1 MCSGNSSDIAYLKK
15 QDKMAYHKTITTV
28 YDNETNTHWEVGD
41 GDTVD
46 SIREVIKSFKQNEAN
61 TEKSES
67 DSEKMNRAASQLKS
81 TNLFRAMDTVNKA
94 ALNIMATGTEE
105 DLFKHMCTDDKGK
118 SLSYSEIRSRFG

>member
-1 MCSGNSSDIAYLKK
+1 MNSSDVAYMTK

-28 YDNETNTHWEVGD
+28 YDNETNTHWEVGE

-46 SIREVIKSFKQNEAN
+46 SIREIIKSFKEEEAS
-61 TEKSES
+61 TEKAES
-67 DSEKMNRAASQLKS
+67 DREKMNKAASRMKS

-105 DLFKHMCTDDKGK
+105 ELFKHMCTDDKGN